1 MEGQMNTF
9 GQVDLEVEKFKIQK
23 TQMYLQIVSVMLSA
37 TLIYF
42 LIKSKRSEDATNF
55 VEESSGPEIDN

>member
-1 MEGQMNTF
+1 MDTN
-9 GQVDLEVEKFKIQK
+9 VNLELEKFKIQK

>member
-1 MEGQMNTF
+1 MDTN
-9 GQVDLEVEKFKIQK
+9 VNLEIEKFKIQK

-42 LIKSKRSEDATNF
+42 LVKDKNKNAANVDDSVADITD
-55 VEESSGPEIDN
+55 